1 MDVYRPVIGGRPA
14 SSAYAM
20 PCGTSSVVSTTP
32 ATMSLASHSRW
43 YDEIARSPG
52 TTPNMRTT
60 PRPCSDIATAICCL
74 DAHWPILRVR

>member
-32 ATMSLASHSRW
+32 ATMSLASHSR
-43 YDEIARSPG
+43 R
-52 TTPNMRTT
+52 
-60 PRPCSDIATAICCL
+60 
-74 DAHWPILRVR
+74 